1 MHYQEIYEAAKYYAD
16 HKCLHQQ
23 DGFYINNLYASACNY
38 LMYSDFNDHYF
49 TIYFLVEGIYHE
61 YHDRL
66 IKENPDKIPLFKGAS
81 KTLLKVYHHVTDS
94 KKNIETIDQQLL
106 IAVCINMERVKHSG
120 AQFSSAEVG
129 NSNLKEYEEQLN
141 IVKTKLPI
149 IIEAKSALLALKRMN
164 RFQIITDY
172 LIAKFDLKYP
182 PRIPR
187 LDDFCKLIHSLD
199 QECSQVS
206 LSRYFDRMDTAKF
219 DKVSVYSTWNVCYYK
234 NIRDQISMLPE
245 ATLEKQFTSF
255 KNQLYDH
262 HKKAKEGSSAATVYR
277 SLIVNLSF

>member
-49 TIYFLVEGIYHE
+49 TIYFLVEAIYHE

-66 IKENPDKIPLFKGAS
+66 IKENPDKIPLFRGVS
-81 KTLLKVYHHVTDS
+81 KTLLKVYHHVTDG
-94 KKNIETIDQQLL
+94 KKDIEPLDQQLL
-106 IAVCINMERVKHSG
+106 IAVCMNIERVKHTG
-120 AQFSSAEVG
+120 AQFSSAEVED
-129 NSNLKEYEEQLN
+129 SKLKDHEETLN

-187 LDDFCKLIHSLD
+187 LDDFCKLIHCLD
-199 QECSQVS
+199 HECSHVS
-206 LSRYFDRMDTAKF
+206 LSLYFDRMDTAKF

-234 NIRDQISMLPE
+234 NIRDQISKIPE
-245 ATLEKQFTSF
+245 PILKKQFNSF
-255 KNQLYDH
+255 KTHLFEHQN
-262 HKKAKEGSSAATVYR
+262 KVKEGSSAATVYR
-277 SLIVNLSF
+277 SLTVNLSF